1 MARGLLETM
10 PRSVDPSR
18 KDPMRLTVR
27 TLLTTGALAA
37 LAAFS
42 TVALPGRATAAD
54 GVDAIKKRGTLIVGV
69 KADYKPFGF
78 RDPSGTIIGLEPDLA
93 ADLAKRLGV
102 KLELVP
108 VVSANRIEFLQQG
121 KVDLLIA
128 TLSDKPERRRVVQAI
143 DPNYYSDF
151 VNVLLPKSSGI
162 TDWAQLKGKPL
173 CATSGAWYNK
183 DVARTYGAEIVAF
196 DGSEKPLFALK
207 QGNCIGYVYD
217 QSMLQGKLLDDDWK
231 ANYALPLKGILDA
244 PWMMAVAQGN
254 TTLQAAVED
263 ATKDWMKTGFIV
275 NEEKKWGI
283 EPTAYSKA
291 MHEKYKNATN

>member
-1 MARGLLETM
+1 
-10 PRSVDPSR
+10 
-18 KDPMRLTVR
+18 MRLTVR

>member
-1 MARGLLETM
+1 
-10 PRSVDPSR
+10 
-18 KDPMRLTVR
+18 MRLTVR

-42 TVALPGRATAAD
+42 TVALPGRAIAAD

-78 RDPSGTIIGLEPDLA
+78 RDPSGSIIGLEPDLA

>member
-1 MARGLLETM
+1 
-10 PRSVDPSR
+10 
-18 KDPMRLTVR
+18 MRLTIR

-42 TVALPGRATAAD
+42 AVALPGRATAAD

-291 MHEKYKNATN
+291 MYEKYKNATN

>member
-1 MARGLLETM
+1 
-10 PRSVDPSR
+10 
-18 KDPMRLTVR
+18 MRHTIR
-27 TLLTTGALAA
+27 TFLTTGALA
-37 LAAFS
+37 LAALS
-42 TVALPGRATAAD
+42 AVALPGRAGAAD
-54 GVDAIKKRGTLIVGV
+54 GVEAIKKRGTLIVGV
-69 KADYKPFGF
+69 KADYRPFGF

-143 DPNYYSDF
+143 DPQYYSDF

-183 DVARTYGAEIVAF
+183 DVARTYGAEIIAF

-254 TTLQAAVED
+254 TTLQTMVED

-275 NEEKKWGI
+275 DEEKKWGI

>member
-1 MARGLLETM
+1 
-10 PRSVDPSR
+10 
-18 KDPMRLTVR
+18 MRPTIR
-27 TLLTTGALAA
+27 TFLATGALAA
-37 LAAFS
+37 LAAIP
-42 TVALPGRATAAD
+42 TLAWPGRAEAAD

-78 RDPSGTIIGLEPDLA
+78 RDPSGAIIGLEPDLA

-143 DPNYYSDF
+143 DPQYYSDF
-151 VNVLLPKSSGI
+151 VNVMLPKSSGI

-207 QGNCIGYVYD
+207 QGNCLGYVYD

-254 TTLQAAVED
+254 TTLQTVVED

-275 NEEKKWGI
+275 DEERKWGI

>member
-1 MARGLLETM
+1 
-10 PRSVDPSR
+10 
-18 KDPMRLTVR
+18 MRHTIRTFLT
-27 TLLTTGALAA
+27 LGALAVASA
-37 LAAFS
+37 LA
-42 TVALPGRATAAD
+42 VPGQASAAD
-54 GVDAIKKRGTLIVGV
+54 GVDAIKQRGTLIVGV

-143 DPNYYSDF
+143 DPQYYSDF
-151 VNVLLPKSSGI
+151 VNVLLPKTSGI

-207 QGNCIGYVYD
+207 QGNCLGYVYD

-231 ANYALPLKGILDA
+231 SGYALPLKGILDA
-244 PWMMAVAQGN
+244 PWIMAVAQGN
-254 TTLQAAVED
+254 TTLQTMVEA
-263 ATKDWMKTGFIV
+263 ATKDWMKTGFV
-275 NEEKKWGI
+275 VAGERKWGI

>member
-1 MARGLLETM
+1 
-10 PRSVDPSR
+10 
-18 KDPMRLTVR
+18 MRHTIR
-27 TLLTTGALAA
+27 TFLTTGALA
-37 LAAFS
+37 LATLSA
-42 TVALPGRATAAD
+42 VALPGRASAAD

-69 KADYKPFGF
+69 KADYRPFGF

-121 KVDLLIA
+121 KVDMLIA

-143 DPNYYSDF
+143 DPQYYSDF

-183 DVARTYGAEIVAF
+183 DVARTYGAEIIAF

-254 TTLQAAVED
+254 TTLQTMVED

-275 NEEKKWGI
+275 DEEKKWGI

>member
-1 MARGLLETM
+1 
-10 PRSVDPSR
+10 
-18 KDPMRLTVR
+18 MRLTIR
-27 TLLTTGALAA
+27 TLLTTGAMAA

-42 TVALPGRATAAD
+42 AVTLPGRATAAD

-108 VVSANRIEFLQQG
+108 VVSANRIEFLLQG

-254 TTLQAAVED
+254 TTLQTAVED

>member
-1 MARGLLETM
+1 
-10 PRSVDPSR
+10 
-18 KDPMRLTVR
+18 MRHTIR
-27 TLLTTGALAA
+27 TFLTTGALA
-37 LAAFS
+37 LATLSA
-42 TVALPGRATAAD
+42 VALPGRASAAD

-69 KADYKPFGF
+69 KADYRPFGF

-143 DPNYYSDF
+143 DPQYYSDF

-183 DVARTYGAEIVAF
+183 DVARTYGAEIIAF

-254 TTLQAAVED
+254 TTLQTMVED

-275 NEEKKWGI
+275 DEEKKWGI

>member
-1 MARGLLETM
+1 MHLTI
-10 PRSVDPSR
+10 RSH
-18 KDPMRLTVR
+18 LTA
-27 TLLTTGALAA
+27 GAMAA

-42 TVALPGRATAAD
+42 AVALPGRATAAA

-78 RDPSGTIIGLEPDLA
+78 RDPSGAIIGLEPDLA

-207 QGNCIGYVYD
+207 QGNCLGYVYD

-254 TTLQAAVED
+254 TTLQTAVED
-263 ATKDWMKTGFIV
+263 ATKDWMKTGLIV
-275 NEEKKWGI
+275 SEERKWGI

>member
-1 MARGLLETM
+1 
-10 PRSVDPSR
+10 
-18 KDPMRLTVR
+18 MRLTIR

-42 TVALPGRATAAD
+42 AVALPGRATAAD
-54 GVDAIKKRGTLIVGV
+54 NVDAIKKRGTLIVGV

-162 TDWAQLKGKPL
+162 TDWAQLKGKPV

-291 MHEKYKNATN
+291 MYEKYKNATN

>member
-1 MARGLLETM
+1 M
-10 PRSVDPSR
+10 PH
-18 KDPMRLTVR
+18 TIR
-27 TLLTTGALAA
+27 TFLAAGALAA
-37 LAAFS
+37 ISAL
-42 TVALPGRATAAD
+42 TLPGPAAAAD
-54 GVDAIKKRGTLIVGV
+54 GVEAIKQRGTLIVGV

-143 DPNYYSDF
+143 DPQYYSDF
-151 VNVLLPKSSGI
+151 VNVLLPKTSGV
-162 TDWAQLKGKPL
+162 TEWAQLRGKPL

-231 ANYALPLKGILDA
+231 AGYALPLKGILDA

-254 TTLQAAVED
+254 TTLQTMVEA
-263 ATKDWMKTGFIV
+263 ATKDWMKSGFIV
-275 NEEKKWGI
+275 AGEKKWGI
-283 EPTAYSKA
+283 EPTAYSTA
-291 MHEKYKNATN
+291 MHEKYKNASN

>member
-1 MARGLLETM
+1 
-10 PRSVDPSR
+10 
-18 KDPMRLTVR
+18 MRHTIR
-27 TLLTTGALAA
+27 TFLTTGALA
-37 LAAFS
+37 LAALS
-42 TVALPGRATAAD
+42 TVALPGRAGAAD
-54 GVDAIKKRGTLIVGV
+54 GVEAIKKRGTLIVGV
-69 KADYKPFGF
+69 KADYRPFGF

-143 DPNYYSDF
+143 DPQYYSDF

-183 DVARTYGAEIVAF
+183 DVARTYGAEIIAF

-254 TTLQAAVED
+254 TTLQTMVED
-263 ATKDWMKTGFIV
+263 ATKDWMKAGLIV
-275 NEEKKWGI
+275 DEEKKWGI

>member
-1 MARGLLETM
+1 
-10 PRSVDPSR
+10 
-18 KDPMRLTVR
+18 MRLTIR

-42 TVALPGRATAAD
+42 AVALPGRATAAD

>member
-1 MARGLLETM
+1 
-10 PRSVDPSR
+10 
-18 KDPMRLTVR
+18 MRLTIR
-27 TLLTTGALAA
+27 TLLTTGAMAA

-42 TVALPGRATAAD
+42 AVTLPGRATAAD

>member
-1 MARGLLETM
+1 
-10 PRSVDPSR
+10 
-18 KDPMRLTVR
+18 MRLTIR
-27 TLLTTGALAA
+27 TLLTTGALSA

-42 TVALPGRATAAD
+42 TVALPGRAAAAD

>member
-1 MARGLLETM
+1 
-10 PRSVDPSR
+10 
-18 KDPMRLTVR
+18 MRLTIR
-27 TLLTTGALAA
+27 TLLSTGAMAALAA
-37 LAAFS
+37 LS
-42 TVALPGRATAAD
+42 SVALPGRAAAAD
-54 GVDAIKKRGTLIVGV
+54 GVDAIKTRGTLIVGV

-78 RDPSGTIIGLEPDLA
+78 RDPSGAIIGLEPDLA

-162 TDWAQLKGKPL
+162 TDWAQLKGKPV

-254 TTLQAAVED
+254 TTLQTAVED

>member
-1 MARGLLETM
+1 
-10 PRSVDPSR
+10 
-18 KDPMRLTVR
+18 MRLTIR
-27 TLLTTGALAA
+27 TLLTTGALSA
-37 LAAFS
+37 LAALS

-254 TTLQAAVED
+254 TTLQAAVKD

>member
-1 MARGLLETM
+1 
-10 PRSVDPSR
+10 
-18 KDPMRLTVR
+18 MRHTIRTFLT
-27 TLLTTGALAA
+27 LGALAVASA
-37 LAAFS
+37 LA
-42 TVALPGRATAAD
+42 VPGQASAAD
-54 GVDAIKKRGTLIVGV
+54 GVDAIKQRGTLIVGV

-143 DPNYYSDF
+143 DLQYYSDF
-151 VNVLLPKSSGI
+151 VNVLLPKTAGI

-207 QGNCIGYVYD
+207 QGNCLGYVYD

-231 ANYALPLKGILDA
+231 SGYALPLKGILDA
-244 PWMMAVAQGN
+244 PWIMAVAQGN
-254 TTLQAAVED
+254 TTLQTMVEA
-263 ATKDWMKTGFIV
+263 ATKDWMKTGFV
-275 NEEKKWGI
+275 VAGERKWGI

>member
-1 MARGLLETM
+1 
-10 PRSVDPSR
+10 
-18 KDPMRLTVR
+18 MRHTIR
-27 TLLTTGALAA
+27 TTLAAGALAA
-37 LAAFS
+37 L
-42 TVALPGRATAAD
+42 TALATLAIPSRGEAAD
-54 GVDAIKKRGTLIVGV
+54 GVDAIKQRGTLIVGV

-143 DPNYYSDF
+143 DPQYYSDF
-151 VNVLLPKSSGI
+151 VNVLLPKTSGI

-183 DVARTYGAEIVAF
+183 DVARTYGAEIIAF

-207 QGNCIGYVYD
+207 QGNCLGYVYD

-231 ANYALPLKGILDA
+231 AGYALPLKGILDA

-254 TTLQAAVED
+254 ATLQAMVEN

-275 NEEKKWGI
+275 DEEKKWGI